1 MKEWLYVVSGLVI
14 LLALSTK
21 LNYLLQLIASFVQ
34 DGNGAYSLAPI
45 VGVVHYETAES
56 VNPWYSALYAVLA
69 LVLVWGTKKIVHV
82 TKRKNENQ
90 LYIDLKLQIDAYL
103 EQEARKIVEEEDLDD
118 PISDHEIRRSAETSK
133 HRLYNEYN
141 RYEIANR
148 DPRIDSTSDENH
160 LVKALE
166 KYIDHQTWNFLMMVE
181 NQREIWLKEIEMI
194 LMMTTLA
201 EAEAKAAEEA
211 AETNAKLDD
220 LVFQEPPS
228 CRLCGKKT
236 NLQIDHIV
244 PLSHGGTTAP
254 DNLQTLCSRCN
265 AQKFE
270 RRMIAY
276 LQDQPDIAAVNQ
288 PPDVGSDLPIDAII
302 ETIDGERYCIEI
314 KYGEFN
320 KCRRE
325 VEAQWANTGLSII
338 FAYSYHEYGHYFWS
352 SLPNEEE

>member
-1 MKEWLYVVSGLVI
+1 MIEWLYVVIGLVI

-21 LNYLLQLIASFVQ
+21 LNQLWQLIESFVQ

-45 VGVVHYETAES
+45 VGVVHYETVES
-56 VNPWYSALYAVLA
+56 ANPWNSALYAVLA
-69 LVLVWGTKKIVHV
+69 IVLVWLTKKMVHDK
-82 TKRKNENQ
+82 KRKNENQ

-118 PISDHEIRRSAETSK
+118 PISDHAIRRSAETSK

-181 NQREIWLKEIEMI
+181 NKREIWLTE
-194 LMMTTLA
+194 LA

-244 PLSHGGTTAP
+244 PLSHGGTTAL

-288 PPDVGSDLPIDAII
+288 PPDVGSYLPIDAII

-320 KCRRE
+320 KCRGQ

-338 FAYSYHEYGHYFWS
+338 FTYSYHEYGHYFWS